1 MNLNINAL
9 PAPTFNWLHMNE
21 ASLEGVCVSGR
32 AVPAVEV
39 PAGIQES
46 FAEKQLLKNVKT
58 GGGNDMDELIEA
70 AGIPMRVFAVPAGVK
85 ITDDAVRMTFEYEDQ
100 AAEFS
105 VKKDQGEKNNDITGK
120 INSVG
125 VILEKDSELTVVM
138 DYTSE
143 KSAKGLAAVQTK
155 ISVGENAKLRLIQI
169 QRTGSGYTFLNDV
182 GVKCADNA
190 SFEVIHLVLGGKNTF
205 QGCNV
210 DLGGYKSTFN
220 ADIGYMVKG
229 DGHLDMNY
237 NAYHTGKKT
246 ECEINASGVL
256 RDEAFKIFRG
266 TIDFQEGCSGSVGSE
281 MEDVLMMDDGVSN
294 QTIPLILCGEEDV
307 SGNHGATI
315 GRLDEKL
322 MFYMQSRG
330 MNTEEIYEM
339 MARARIDAVIRKIPD
354 EKTRLALTDGTGD
367 GDEFRQE
374 E

>member
-1 MNLNINAL
+1 
-9 PAPTFNWLHMNE
+9 
-21 ASLEGVCVSGR
+21 
-32 AVPAVEV
+32 
-39 PAGIQES
+39 
-46 FAEKQLLKNVKT
+46 
-58 GGGNDMDELIEA
+58 
-70 AGIPMRVFAVPAGVK
+70 
-85 ITDDAVRMTFEYEDQ
+85 
-100 AAEFS
+100 
-105 VKKDQGEKNNDITGK
+105 
-120 INSVG
+120 
-125 VILEKDSELTVVM
+125 
-138 DYTSE
+138 
-143 KSAKGLAAVQTK
+143 
-155 ISVGENAKLRLIQI
+155 
-169 QRTGSGYTFLNDV
+169 
-182 GVKCADNA
+182 
-190 SFEVIHLVLGGKNTF
+190 
-205 QGCNV
+205 
-210 DLGGYKSTFN
+210 
-220 ADIGYMVKG
+220 
-229 DGHLDMNY
+229 MNY